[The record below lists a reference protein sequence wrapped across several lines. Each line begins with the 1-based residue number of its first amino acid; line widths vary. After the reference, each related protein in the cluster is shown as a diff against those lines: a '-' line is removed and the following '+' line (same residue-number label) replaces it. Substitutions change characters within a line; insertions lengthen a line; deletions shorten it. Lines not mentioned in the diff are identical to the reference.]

1 MKAFIL
7 KDTYRGDEIICVCNT
22 FKLALE
28 AVSEFE
34 EMEDERPENGRVVIE
49 TSKLITS

>member
-1 MKAFIL
+1 MEVFIL

-22 FKLALE
+22 LELALKS
-28 AVSEFE
+28 VSEFE
-34 EMEDERPENGRVVIE
+34 DMEDERPENGRVVIE